1 MAVQTVAPH
10 RRRSRRVYWL
20 YLIPGA
26 VALAVVIL
34 IPFGL
39 NLWYSLHRWKGGL
52 APQIWVGL
60 DNYRSLLHDS
70 AFWNSFQ
77 NSLWMILAM
86 VVLPTLI
93 GLLLAAVLFDYI
105 GKNVGSRTASVLLG
119 LWCLLTGYD
128 AHRGNITELLKNAT
142 MAGGFFAL
150 SAVGAGTIS
159 LFGGA
164 PGGLFAYL
172 P

>member
-1 MAVQTVAPH
+1 MHDGGLLIARLFLGIPFVVWGMMKLRGGEAKLVPGLHALGLPDAVFFA
-10 RRRSRRVYWL
+10 
-20 YLIPGA
+20 YLVG
-26 VALAVVIL
+26 VCEFVGGLAVV
-34 IPFGL
+34 
-39 NLWYSLHRWKGGL
+39 
-52 APQIWVGL
+52 VG
-60 DNYRSLLHDS
+60 YP
-70 AFWNSFQ
+70 A
-77 NSLWMILAM
+77 
-86 VVLPTLI
+86 
-93 GLLLAAVLFDYI
+93 
-105 GKNVGSRTASVLLG
+105 RTASVLLG